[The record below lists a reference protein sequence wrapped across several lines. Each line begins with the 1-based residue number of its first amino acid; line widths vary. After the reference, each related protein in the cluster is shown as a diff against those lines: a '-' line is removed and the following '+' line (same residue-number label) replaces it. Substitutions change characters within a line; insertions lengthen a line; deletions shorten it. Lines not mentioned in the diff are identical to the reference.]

1 MSGPPREPDRIKVE
15 IDIDADNFDE
25 IEEIATQTG
34 EGRDEI
40 HRRALRLGLAA
51 IRRGDQTATE
61 KPA

>member
-1 MSGPPREPDRIKVE
+1 VSGTASESDRIKVE

-34 EGRDEI
+34 DGRDEI

-51 IRRGDQTATE
+51 IRRGDHDTK
-61 KPA
+61 KPV